1 MGLRVPLP
9 ILASMTTSRI
19 TRRLLSGLTLAALL
33 ATACSSS
40 APPAA
45 GDGSAAGGQIDPL
58 AMVVAAS
65 DKIDAS
71 NALAMEFTMTISAA
85 GTELTG
91 SGSAV
96 TAGDGSSMRMDMSY
110 DSFPGMPDGFD
121 MEIILD
127 DGTMYMSTATF
138 AAAGAPTE
146 ALGDKEWVSIDLND
160 VVPGYESFA
169 DLATG
174 QNDPSQAFEYLKGA
188 EDVELVG
195 TEEIDGEST
204 QHLRGTLNLQT
215 ALDELPAEA
224 QEELRATMQELEAQI
239 GTTSM
244 PFEAWVDDQGRVRR
258 MSYTMESGA
267 DAPQAFSLAMT
278 LDITDY
284 DAELDF
290 DVPSPDEA
298 VDLGELAASGA

>member
-1 MGLRVPLP
+1 
-9 ILASMTTSRI
+9 MTTSRI
-19 TRRLLSGLTLAALL
+19 TRRLLSSLTLAALL
-33 ATACSSS
+33 AAGCSSS
-40 APPAA
+40 APPPA
-45 GDGSAAGGQIDPL
+45 GDGSGPDAQIDPL

-71 NALAMEFTMTISAA
+71 NALAMEFSMTITAA

-96 TAGDGSSMRMDMSY
+96 TAADGSSMRMDMSY

-127 DGTMYMSTATF
+127 DGIMYMSTATF
-138 AAAGAPTE
+138 AAAGAPTG

-169 DLATG
+169 ELGTG

-195 TEEIDGEST
+195 TEDIDGEST

-239 GTTSM
+239 GQTSL
-244 PFEAWVDDQGRVRR
+244 PFEAWVDGEGRVRR
-258 MSYTMESGA
+258 MSYAMESGPE
-267 DAPQAFSLAMT
+267 APQSFSLEMT

-290 DVPSPDEA
+290 EVPSPNEA
-298 VDLGELAASGA
+298 VDLSELATSGA